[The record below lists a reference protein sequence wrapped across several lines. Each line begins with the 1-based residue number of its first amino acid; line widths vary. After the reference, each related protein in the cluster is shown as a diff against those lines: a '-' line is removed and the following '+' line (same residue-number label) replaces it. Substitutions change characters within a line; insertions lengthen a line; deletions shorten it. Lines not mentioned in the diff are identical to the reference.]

1 MIIFLVLKE
10 KIVVYV
16 EIEFSTRVRAPA
28 PTWPLSSFIFVSC
41 FNADLYCVSKT
52 NTIRAI
58 VACLPAWWRFAQC
71 LRRYRD
77 TREMFPHLV
86 NAFKYSTT
94 FYVVTFTCLYY
105 EYKGKL
111 NFQLFNLTSL
121 LPS

>member
-1 MIIFLVLKE
+1 MVQVCNFNDFSYIQT
-10 KIVVYV
+10 IVYC
-16 EIEFSTRVRAPA
+16 IKS
-28 PTWPLSSFIFVSC
+28 IFVSC
-41 FNADLYCVSKT
+41 FNTDLYCVSKT

-105 EYKGKL
+105 EYKGEL
-111 NFQLFNLTSL
+111 NF
-121 LPS
+121 